1 MRPFVNGMLR
11 TARLTASMVSKRGFA
26 SGVGPALRETD
37 PEVFDIIQNECK
49 RQISG
54 LELIPSENYTSRAV
68 MQTVGSMLINKYAEG
83 YPGARY
89 YGGNEF
95 IDQSELLCQK
105 RALETFDLDPER
117 WGVNV
122 QPLSG
127 SPANMYVYTALLN
140 PHDRIMSLDLPHGG
154 HLSHGYMTN
163 KKRVSATSIFF
174 ESMPYRL
181 NEQSGRIDY
190 EKLQENARLFRP
202 KMIVA
207 GASAYPRHY
216 DYAMMRAVA
225 DEHDA
230 YLLADMAHISGL
242 VATGLSSNPFEHADV
257 VTTTTHKTLRGP
269 RGGLIFF
276 RKGKRK
282 VLKNG
287 SVEMYDLEGPIN
299 NSVFPGFQGGPHQ
312 HTIAGISVALKEAQ
326 SSAFKD
332 YQKQVLANCQTLST
346 ELVKRGHSLVSGG
359 TDNHLILLDVKS
371 KGVDGARADLVLGL
385 CNLHCNKNTIPS
397 DTSALTPGGV
407 RMGTPALTTRGL
419 IESDFVQVADFV
431 DRAIQIAIEVKKAT
445 TPGKMKDFRE
455 YLATSPPPALLDL
468 AKEVEEF
475 SCKFPIPGIDEN
487 LQGQAAATS

>member
-1 MRPFVNGMLR
+1 LANLHS
-11 TARLTASMVSKRGFA
+11 ARKFS
-26 SGVGPALRETD
+26 SGLGPALQESD
-37 PEVFDIIQNECK
+37 PEVFGLIQKECK
-49 RQISG
+49 RQVSG

-95 IDQSELLCQK
+95 IDQSEQLCQK
-105 RALETFDLDPER
+105 RALETFDLDPEK

-122 QPLSG
+122 QALSG

-181 NEQSGRIDY
+181 NEQTGRIDY

-216 DYAMMRAVA
+216 DYGLMRAVA

-242 VATGLSSNPFEHADV
+242 VATGLSANPFDHADV

-276 RKGKRK
+276 RKGERR
-282 VLKNG
+282 VLKSG
-287 SVEMYDLEGPIN
+287 KSEMYDLEGPIN

-326 SSAFKD
+326 SPSFKE
-332 YQKQVLANCQTLST
+332 YQQQVIANSKMLSI
-346 ELVKRGHSLVSGG
+346 ELVNRGHSLVSGG

-371 KGVDGARADLVLGL
+371 KGIDGARADLVLGL

-419 IESDFVQVADFV
+419 VEADFVRVAEFV
-431 DRAIQIAIEVKKAT
+431 DRAIDIAVEVKKAT
-445 TPGKMKDFRE
+445 TPGKMADFRE
-455 YLATSPPPALLDL
+455 YLAQQPPQNLLAL
-468 AKEVEEF
+468 AKEVEDF
-475 SCKFPIPGIDEN
+475 SCKFPIPGLDDK
-487 LQGQAAATS
+487 LQGQAAAMA